1 MKRFMIISHYG
12 AEVIEA
18 EDWVDAV
25 YKAQEGW
32 GNSLVS
38 ITLLP
43 KEED

>member
-18 EDWVDAV
+18 EDWYDAV
-25 YKAQEGW
+25 YKAQNGW

-43 KEED
+43 EEED